1 MPIRRLLYALVMVLS
16 SLAVKAQA
24 IEVCDAPP
32 RFGLSPA
39 AVTITRIACEEHR
52 QWMRPFIDKQ
62 GRLASLRVT
71 EAESGYLADHGIVAW
86 QRVAGYWRDSGALA
100 MIGDEPGASSCLVP
114 PGNRYTDSD
123 CRAFIVDT
131 PWSAAFVSWVMT
143 RAGIAGFRRSPRHID
158 YIRAAWRDGATG
170 GPSPYRYADPA
181 AEKPAPGDLLCYIRN
196 RNQVLGYAGL
206 AATLGGQGNPPSE
219 SHCDIVV
226 AANVGGDRTL
236 HLIGGNVFNA
246 VTMRQLEL
254 DRSGHVVLPIPQAAS
269 EDGTS
274 DGSGP
279 GHECTPAQEDQCNFN
294 RQDWAVLLKLQA
306 QAVVP
311 ALPVMPY
318 LPLPPPSTIG
328 TPAPGSPPS
337 SAPAA
342 PLPSAPAAAT
352 PPPSP
357 ASDSAPIEHPTT
369 RPR

>member
-1 MPIRRLLYALVMVLS
+1 MPNHRLCALVLVLS

-39 AVTITRIACEEHR
+39 AIAITRAACEEHR
-52 QWMRPFIDKQ
+52 QWMQPFIDRN

-86 QRVAGYWRDSGALA
+86 QRVAMYWRDSGTLA
-100 MIGDEPGASSCLVP
+100 MIGDEPGASSCLAL

-158 YIRAAWRDGATG
+158 YIRAAWHDGASG
-170 GPSPYRYADPA
+170 GPYRYADPA
-181 AEKPAPGDLLCYIRN
+181 VEKPAPGDLLCYIRN

-206 AATLGGQGNPPSE
+206 AATLDGKGSAPSE

-236 HLIGGNVFNA
+236 HLIGGNVLNA

-254 DRSGHVVLPIPQAAS
+254 DRSGHVILPVPQATA
-269 EDGTS
+269 EDDMGEA
-274 DGSGP
+274 SGP
-279 GHECTPAQEDQCNFN
+279 GRECTPSQQDQCNFN

-306 QAVVP
+306 QQ
-311 ALPVMPY
+311 VMPPFPAVPPAP
-318 LPLPPPSTIG
+318 LAGAPVPGLPPAPAPVTPLPN
-328 TPAPGSPPS
+328 API
-337 SAPAA
+337 
-342 PLPSAPAAAT
+342 
-352 PPPSP
+352 PSP
-357 ASDSAPIEHPTT
+357 AAEPVQTVPPVTS
-369 RPR
+369 PR

>member
-1 MPIRRLLYALVMVLS
+1 MSLRRRCALALVLS

-39 AVTITRIACEEHR
+39 AVAITRTACEEHR

-86 QRVAGYWRDSGALA
+86 QRVAGYWRDSGTLA
-100 MIGDEPGASSCLVP
+100 MIGAEPGASSCLAP

-123 CRAFIVDT
+123 CRAFIIDT

-143 RAGIAGFRRSPRHID
+143 RAGIADFKRSPRHLD

-170 GPSPYRYADPA
+170 PYRYADPA
-181 AEKPAPGDLLCYIRN
+181 VEKPAPGDLLCYIRN

-206 AATLGGQGNPPSE
+206 AAALGGQGAPPSE

-254 DRSGHVVLPIPQAAS
+254 DRSGHVVLPVPAS
-269 EDGTS
+269 APEAGAG

-279 GHECTPAQEDQCNFN
+279 GRECTPAQEDQCNFN

-306 QAVVP
+306 QT
-311 ALPVMPY
+311 VMP
-318 LPLPPPSTIG
+318 PLPAASASPQTMGSAAPG
-328 TPAPGSPPS
+328 LPATPAPAS
-337 SAPAA
+337 
-342 PLPSAPAAAT
+342 AT
-352 PPPSP
+352 PIPLP
-357 ASDSAPIEHPTT
+357 ASDAAPIDPPAT

>member
-1 MPIRRLLYALVMVLS
+1 MPIRWLYALVLVSS
-16 SLAVKAQA
+16 SLAMKAQA

-39 AVTITRIACEEHR
+39 AIAITRTACEEHR

-131 PWSAAFVSWVMT
+131 PWSATFVSWVMT

-170 GPSPYRYADPA
+170 GPYRYADPA
-181 AEKPAPGDLLCYIRN
+181 VEKPAPGDLLCYIRN

-206 AATLGGQGNPPSE
+206 AAALGGQGNVPSE

-254 DRSGHVVLPIPQAAS
+254 DRSGHVVLPIPQAAP
-269 EDGTS
+269 EDGTG

-279 GHECTPAQEDQCNFN
+279 GRECTPAQEDQCNFN

-306 QAVVP
+306 QT
-311 ALPVMPY
+311 VMPS
-318 LPLPPPSTIG
+318 LPAASPSPPPQTPTMGIPAPGLPP
-328 TPAPGSPPS
+328 TPAPV
-337 SAPAA
+337 A
-342 PLPSAPAAAT
+342 PLPNAPAAAT
-352 PPPSP
+352 PLPSP
-357 ASDSAPIEHPTT
+357 ASDSAPIEHPAT